1 MTARNLPELPTR
13 SILTAG
19 VLSLLLLPTRLNIL
33 QHGCTVSCGQLSCM
47 SSVLK
52 HTEGQQ
58 TLLLKESN
66 RRHVH
71 YLSGCEHICE
81 AAALRRSHVAT

>member
-1 MTARNLPELPTR
+1 MTAGRCECNIMRTVYKTASSLPELPTT

-33 QHGCTVSCGQLSCM
+33 QRGFAVSCGQLSCL

-52 HTEGQQ
+52 HTGGQ
-58 TLLLKESN
+58 
-66 RRHVH
+66 
-71 YLSGCEHICE
+71 
-81 AAALRRSHVAT
+81 